1 MIFKVSTLGYIVNWD
16 KASSKEKDAMMRAL
30 ERVRTAYIFETRRII
45 KSSEDA
51 KDCSSQVQELMPFI
65 GHKCKSHDIVGV
77 FKGVEETW
85 EDYYYIIEL
94 EDGKVSYITMV
105 DTIEFID

>member
-1 MIFKVSTLGYIVNWD
+1 MIFKVSTLGYIVDWD
-16 KASSKEKDAMMRAL
+16 KASSKEKDAIMRAL

-45 KSSEDA
+45 KNSEDA

-77 FKGVEETW
+77 FKGIEET
-85 EDYYYIIEL
+85 
-94 EDGKVSYITMV
+94 
-105 DTIEFID
+105 